1 MTSAT
6 TPDHGPDHAYLDLPA
21 VVRRYQD
28 AHDRHDTEVALSA
41 FTADATVVDDGRTM
55 RGTGQIRDWLA
66 NVAREFTFTRTFV
79 GAERSGSG
87 DNGAESTGDDSTAG
101 GTNGS
106 GSWLVRNRLEGDFPG
121 GVADLSYRFTVS
133 DDLIAELV
141 IAP

>member
-6 TPDHGPDHAYLDLPA
+6 PDHTHAHLDLPDA
-21 VVRRYQD
+21 VRRYQD
-28 AHDRHDTEVALSA
+28 AHDRHDTDVALSA

-79 GAERSGSG
+79 GAESSGVQDRGAETSGSG
-87 DNGAESTGDDSTAG
+87 I
-101 GTNGS
+101 
-106 GSWLVRNRLEGDFPG
+106 WVVHNRLEGDFPG

-133 DDLIAELV
+133 GDLISELV